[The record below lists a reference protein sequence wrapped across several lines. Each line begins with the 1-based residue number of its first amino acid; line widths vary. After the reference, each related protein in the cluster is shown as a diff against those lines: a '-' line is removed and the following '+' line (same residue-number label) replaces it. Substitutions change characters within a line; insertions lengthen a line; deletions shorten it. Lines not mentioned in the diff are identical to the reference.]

1 MNKQNYDV
9 LSKIIGAVESGG
21 QVYGNARYDA
31 YADPYTNTPNEH
43 TITLGWAQNYGAEA
57 KKLIKM
63 IYDKD
68 PAAFE
73 KLDTAGIKSMLAKD
87 WVAIRW
93 NPTAGQKKVLIK
105 LISSDI
111 GKQCQD
117 ELFAELMEKFV
128 ADCEATYAKDVPAVM
143 MYCEIRHL
151 GGKTAAD
158 RIFKRC
164 NGDYSL
170 DSIMAALKR
179 DQDDTSSSNQVGDK
193 KFWSRH
199 QKCVEFINKYA
210 VKEDSEKKD
219 TRTPLQRAKILLRQ
233 PQGDVMTGYTPDGK
247 QCFVDAGAWT
257 KTPQRGYVIYFYS
270 TSKGRV
276 GHVGIVEKVDA
287 ANKTVH
293 TVEGNTSS
301 TEYAENGG
309 CVARHSYSYAA
320 QGGTNRVNG
329 FGVPNFSGA
338 GVTADEFVATAV
350 SYLGYLEKK
359 SNKDLDSKTANAGS
373 NNYQKFQRDVG
384 AGNGDQW
391 CQYFVDACALYACQ
405 GSKYDRDEL
414 MIGDR
419 GNAVAEMQKM
429 LIACGYSCGSAGAD
443 GIFGS
448 DTEKA
453 LKSFQSAS
461 GLVAD
466 GLYGEKS
473 RNALTNAYAAKQ
485 APATGNKKVGAATTL
500 LKAAKN
506 VTETARVEGWTYGD
520 SHSKKP
526 CADKKISCDRL
537 IARTLFDLGFRD
549 QRDGGETCE
558 TLDKYLVDHGWK
570 KVTDKASIK
579 AGAVVAVRSKK
590 HNYIDHV
597 FIVKSYNKTKDT
609 CAKYDEGSDQRINSV
624 QPFKNVPLVE
634 WPDKVFVCAWNVPAC
649 LASSKPKLYTWGGVD
664 YGAVFNP
671 TYYAK
676 MYPDL
681 KAAYGTDSKKLFDHF
696 LRTGMKEGRQAY
708 AGFCVHAYRD
718 RYSDL
723 RKAFGADLPRYY
735 RHYCEFGLKEKR
747 IST

>member
-21 QVYGNARYDA
+21 QIYGNARYDA

-43 TITLGWAQNYGAEA
+43 TITLGWAQNYGPEA
-57 KKLIKM
+57 KKLVQM

-68 PAAFE
+68 PVAFE
-73 KLDTAGIKSMLAKD
+73 KIDTAGIKSMLSKD

-93 NPTAGQKKVLIK
+93 KPTAEQKKVLIK

-117 ELFAELMEKFV
+117 ELFAELMKKFV
-128 ADCEATYAKDVPAVM
+128 ADCESTYTKDVPAVM

-164 NGDYSL
+164 NGNYSL
-170 DSIMAALKR
+170 DNIMEALRR

-210 VKEDSEKKD
+210 VREDGGRD

-247 QCFVDAGAWT
+247 QCFVDAGAFT
-257 KTPQRGYVIYFYS
+257 HEPKKGYVIYFYS

-276 GHVGIVEKVDA
+276 GHVGIVERVDA
-287 ANKTVH
+287 ANKIVH

-309 CVARHSYSYAA
+309 CVARHSYSYAS
-320 QGGTNRVNG
+320 QGGSNRVNG
-329 FGVPNFSGA
+329 FGIPNFSGA
-338 GVTADEFVATAV
+338 GVTADDFVATAV
-350 SYLGYLEKK
+350 SYLGYLEKR

-391 CQYFVDACALYACQ
+391 CQYFVDACALYTCQ

-414 MIGDR
+414 SIGDT
-419 GNAVAEMQKM
+419 GEAVKTMQTM
-429 LIACGYSCGSAGAD
+429 LIACGYSCGSYGAD
-443 GIFGS
+443 GDFGS
-448 DTEKA
+448 ATEKA
-453 LKSFQSAS
+453 LRAFQKDA
-461 GLVAD
+461 GLAVD
-466 GLYGEKS
+466 GIYGKAS
-473 RNALTNAYAAKQ
+473 RNALTNAYAARG
-485 APATGNKKVGAATTL
+485 ASGNKKTTANTVF

-506 VTETARVEGWTYGD
+506 VADTARVDGWTYGD
-520 SHSKKP
+520 SRSRKP

-537 IARTLFDLGFRD
+537 VARTLFDLGFRD
-549 QRDGGETCE
+549 QRDGGEVCS
-558 TLDKYLVDHGWK
+558 TLDKYLVAHGWK
-570 KVTDKASIK
+570 KVTQKSDIK
-579 AGAVVAVRSKK
+579 AGAVIAVRNKNHS
-590 HNYIDHV
+590 YIDHV
-597 FIVKSYNKTKDT
+597 FIVSSYNKEKDT
-609 CAKYDEGSDQRINSV
+609 CSKYDTGSDIRIKSV

-634 WPDKVFVCAWNVPAC
+634 WSNRVFVCAWNVPAY
-649 LASSKPKLYTWGGVD
+649 LASSKPGLYVWDGVD

-671 TYYAK
+671 TYYSK
-676 MYPDL
+676 MHKDL
-681 KAAYGTDSKKLFDHF
+681 KDVFGTDSKKLFEHF
-696 LRTGMKEGRQAY
+696 LKCGMREGRQAY

-723 RKAFGADLPRYY
+723 KKAFGSDLPLYY
-735 RHYCEFGLKEKR
+735 KHYCEFGLKEKR
-747 IST
+747 IGT